1 MVLSHIMSKFSA
13 WGRRNGSLLASL
25 LLLWG
30 VGLPVITQAVG
41 NSSESNSYQ
50 IARVDNN
57 AIVNQNNQF
66 AIDLYNQLQ
75 REISGNLFFSPYSL
89 STAMAMTYEGSRNQT
104 AIQISQVFHFPQPP
118 GSLYPEFTSLL
129 NDIKS
134 RNSSQ
139 LYLVNRLW
147 GQSGYRFQEPFLQIT
162 KNHYNAQLNQVDF
175 MGDHEKSRQII
186 NDWVSQE
193 TNHKITDLIPPGIL
207 DRLTRLILTNA
218 VYFSGDWLSPFPE
231 KYTQD
236 GIFNLP
242 SGETISVPMMHHPN
256 VSINYHSLPEV
267 QIIELP
273 YSDGNLSM
281 IILLP
286 AEGTDLPTFAQNMTI
301 ANFQNWLHRL
311 EYVNLEIWLP
321 KFNFSSSFNLKSTL
335 SYMGMESA
343 FTETADFSGIS
354 SEKPFFLYDVVH
366 QAFVNVDEK
375 GTEASAATGVIV
387 GSRSSIRDR
396 IHINRPFMFII
407 RELDS
412 GTILF
417 MGSVVNPLEQ

>member
-1 MVLSHIMSKFSA
+1 MVLSPMMSKLSV

-30 VGLPVITQAVG
+30 VSLPTISQAVS
-41 NSSESNSYQ
+41 NSTESNSYN
-50 IARVDNN
+50 IARVDTN

-66 AIDLYNQLQ
+66 ALDLYNQLKK
-75 REISGNLFFSPYSL
+75 EISGNLFFSPYSL

-104 AIQISQVFHFPQPP
+104 AMQISQVFHFHQPP
-118 GSLYPEFTSLL
+118 GSLYPEFTSLV

-162 KNHYNAQLNQVDF
+162 KNHYNAPLTQVDF
-175 MGDHEKSRQII
+175 RGNHEESRQTI
-186 NDWVSQE
+186 NDWISQE
-193 TNHKITDLIPPGIL
+193 TNHKITDLIAPGTL
-207 DRLTRLILTNA
+207 DVFTRLILTNA
-218 VYFSGDWLSPFPE
+218 VYFAGDWLSPFPE

-256 VSINYHSLPEV
+256 VSIGYHSLPEV
-267 QIIELP
+267 KIIELP
-273 YSDGNLSM
+273 YADGNLSM

-286 AEGTDLPTFAQNMTI
+286 AEGTDLPTFADNMTI
-301 ANFQNWLHRL
+301 ANLQNWLQNL
-311 EYVNLEIWLP
+311 EYVNLQIWLP

-343 FTETADFSGIS
+343 FTEIADFSGIS

-375 GTEASAATGVIV
+375 GTEASAATGVIA

-407 RELDS
+407 REFDS

-417 MGSVVNPLEQ
+417 MGSVVNPLQK